1 MSKTISFSLSE
12 SSIEKAKQQLIQYR
26 DNVNKKAELLVKS
39 LVDRGVKVTQTSIST
54 MGAVYTGEL
63 LGSIQGAFNPSTGVG
78 MIYTDCQWAKFVL
91 FGTGIRGKEAPSS
104 YASVAGWK
112 YDINN
117 HGEEG
122 WFYYRDGAWHW
133 TNGFPSRDFFY
144 DTVKVLE
151 KELSTQ
157 ARRAFS

>member
-12 SSIEKAKQQLIQYR
+12 SSIEKARQQLIQYR
-26 DNVNKKAELLVKS
+26 DNVNKKVELLVKS

-91 FGTGIRGKEAPSS
+91 FGTGIKAKNSPSK
-104 YASVAGWK
+104 YANIVGWK
-112 YDINN
+112 YDVNN
-117 HGEEG
+117 HGENG
-122 WFYYRDGAWHW
+122 WWYFKDGEWHW
-133 TNGFPSRDFFY
+133 SNGFPSRDFF
-144 DTVKVLE
+144 DGTIKMLHSELGAEARKVF
-151 KELSTQ
+151 K
-157 ARRAFS
+157 